1 MSLII
6 RKKSGIVLKKSG
18 RSPFSFQ
25 THEGEMDLWLNEVVV
40 RSVTETVLKLP
51 LGSLESSSH
60 DIHFYPVW
68 TMSHQ
73 TKEKIVKKIAV
84 KLSCDENYKFIED
97 VSLKDFGLVNY
108 DELLECFRLSNAIR
122 KRDGIKDF
130 YKRYRLN

>member
-6 RKKSGIVLKKSG
+6 RKKSGIVLKKPG

>member
-6 RKKSGIVLKKSG
+6 RKKSGIVLRKSG
-18 RSPFSFQ
+18 RAPFSFH
-25 THEGEMDLWLNEVVV
+25 THESEMDLWLNEVVV
-40 RSVTETVLKLP
+40 RSVTESVLKLP
-51 LGSLESSSH
+51 VGSLETSPYA
-60 DIHFYPVW
+60 IHFYPVW

-84 KLSCDENYKFIED
+84 KLSCDDDYKFIED

-108 DELLECFRLSNAIR
+108 DELLDCFRLSNAIR
-122 KRDGIKDF
+122 KKDGLKDF